1 MTRASFRRYTT
12 PEIRQDMMA
21 TVMKDRPASEG
32 VAALERGLTLLT
44 AFRQGDGALGL
55 VELSE
60 RTGLV
65 KSTIMRLAVS
75 LERYGLLVRM
85 PDGQYQLGSEVVR
98 LNTIYQE
105 GNDLERHIMPVL
117 AKLAASTGETATF
130 YVRHGEVRLCLFRV
144 NSPSSLRLDVQPGT
158 QRPMDASA
166 SAQLLRLFEQW
177 PEHRPALPPIPL
189 YTVGVTTPHVA
200 SMSVPIIGHGDRLVG
215 ALSLAG
221 PDARLSKQHAIELAL
236 PLLKAGLDL
245 CRALGGQADDVYR
258 VPIALAT

>member
-1 MTRASFRRYTT
+1 
-12 PEIRQDMMA
+12 MA
-21 TVMKDRPASEG
+21 TMVKERPASEG

-44 AFRQGDGALGL
+44 AFKQGDGALGL
-55 VELSE
+55 VALAE

-75 LERYGLLVRM
+75 LERHGLLVRM

-98 LNTIYQE
+98 LANIYQE
-105 GNDLERHIMPVL
+105 GNDLERHVMPVL
-117 AKLAASTGETATF
+117 AKLAASTGETSTF
-130 YVRHGEVRLCLFRV
+130 YVRQGDVRLCLFRV

-166 SAQLLRLFEQW
+166 SAQLLALFERW
-177 PEHRPALPPIPL
+177 PDYRPDLPPLLL
-189 YTVGVTTPHVA
+189 YTVGVTTAHVA
-200 SMSVPIIGHGDRLVG
+200 SMSVPIIGHGDCLVG

-221 PDARLSKQHAIELAL
+221 PDARLSKIRAAELAL
-236 PLLKAGLDL
+236 PLLQAGLNL
-245 CRALGGQADDVYR
+245 CRALGGQADAIYR

>member
-1 MTRASFRRYTT
+1 
-12 PEIRQDMMA
+12 MA
-21 TVMKDRPASEG
+21 TMVKDRPASEG

-55 VELSE
+55 VALAE

-75 LERYGLLVRM
+75 LERHGLLVRM
-85 PDGQYQLGSEVVR
+85 PDGRYQLGSELVR
-98 LNTIYQE
+98 LATIYQE
-105 GNDLERHIMPVL
+105 GNDLEGHVMPVL

-130 YVRHGEVRLCLFRV
+130 YVRQGDLRLCLFRV

-166 SAQLLRLFEQW
+166 SAQLLKLFEDW
-177 PEHRPALPPIPL
+177 PNERPDLPPLPL

-221 PDARLSKQHAIELAL
+221 PDARLSESRAAALAL
-236 PLLKAGLDL
+236 PLLQAGLSL
-245 CRALGGQADDVYR
+245 CRALGGQADAIYR
-258 VPIALAT
+258 VPIALAM

>member
-1 MTRASFRRYTT
+1 MTPAAFRCYRL
-12 PEIRQDMMA
+12 PQIRQDTMA
-21 TVMKDRPASEG
+21 TTMKERPASEG

-55 VELSE
+55 VELTE
-60 RTGLV
+60 RTDLV

-85 PDGQYQLGSEVVR
+85 PDGRYQLGSEVVR
-98 LNTIYQE
+98 LNTIYEE
-105 GNDLERHIMPVL
+105 GNDLERHVMPVL

-130 YVRHGEVRLCLFRV
+130 YVRQGDVRLCLFRV

-166 SAQLLRLFEQW
+166 SAQLLKLFEQW
-177 PEHRPALPPIPL
+177 PDQQPPLPPLPL

-200 SMSVPIIGHGDRLVG
+200 SMSVPIIGAGDRLVG

-221 PDARLSKQHAIELAL
+221 PDARLSEQSADRLAL
-236 PLLKAGLDL
+236 PLLKAGLNL
-245 CRALGGQADDVYR
+245 CRVLGGQAEAIYR
-258 VPIALAT
+258 VPIAMAT